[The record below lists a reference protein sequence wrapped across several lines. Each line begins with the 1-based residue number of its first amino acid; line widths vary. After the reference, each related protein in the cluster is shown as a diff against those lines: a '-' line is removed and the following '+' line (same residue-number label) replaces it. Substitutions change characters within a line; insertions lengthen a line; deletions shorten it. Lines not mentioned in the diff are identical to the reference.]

1 MSVDPATASAA
12 AQRALADERRLAIV
26 EQLRER
32 RGGADVRE
40 LGEALGLHP
49 NTVRWHLGILAD
61 AGLVESHS
69 AGAHGPGR
77 PRIVYT
83 LSPAARRSGGDEHR
97 LLAAILSGVVA
108 GVPDAEARSEVAGYQ
123 WGRHV
128 AAAAPGG
135 AAAGGDAVDAVD
147 AVSALLEVQGF
158 EPEPEAER
166 LAIRM
171 RRCPFHDL
179 AEAHPEVVCAVHR
192 GFVTGALSELG
203 SDLVVSGLD
212 VFVEPDLCVLH
223 LSRPR
228 GTA

>member
-1 MSVDPATASAA
+1 
-12 AQRALADERRLAIV
+12 
-26 EQLRER
+26 
-32 RGGADVRE
+32 
-40 LGEALGLHP
+40 
-49 NTVRWHLGILAD
+49 
-61 AGLVESHS
+61 LVESHS

-212 VFVEPDLCVLH
+212 VFVEPDLGAGLEAQLLH
-223 LSRPR
+223 DVGAVRLGRAHRDVEHLRDLLVRVPQGEQAQHLALSLR
-228 GTA
+228 